1 MERPLQIPRLV
12 ILRTS
17 SLSVLPSMVQSSQH
31 LLQRVS
37 RLGLCTSHSPAC
49 DMALLLTWFPP
60 TLPPGHRVR
69 RASPFGH
76 PRASPGPTPEVEG
89 RPLGLTAVIATCL
102 VSSVT
107 ALGLLSGW
115 TVSPLRGEIGSPDPQ
130 QLALHGVWLI
140 FMEWMKN
147 GLQSPLLF
155 LLSCGPS
162 ACRTVC
168 EGLQKMTGSWREKKH
183 VYETI
188 STNSSRA
195 CWGLGVRG
203 TPSATSFCKGDGSS
217 ER

>member
-1 MERPLQIPRLV
+1 MGIAWGYVSIRGVTQSGNQERGAEWFQSLSLLGTQMESSCRQESLEILVTRGETLALVRARIPPDPRL
-12 ILRTS
+12 S
-17 SLSVLPSMVQSSQH
+17 SH
-31 LLQRVS
+31 FGLLQRVS

-115 TVSPLRGEIGSPDPQ
+115 TVSPLRGEIGSPDPSNW
-130 QLALHGVWLI
+130 H
-140 FMEWMKN
+140 FMVF
-147 GLQSPLLF
+147 G
-155 LLSCGPS
+155 
-162 ACRTVC
+162 
-168 EGLQKMTGSWREKKH
+168 
-183 VYETI
+183 
-188 STNSSRA
+188 
-195 CWGLGVRG
+195 
-203 TPSATSFCKGDGSS
+203 
-217 ER
+217 